1 MHTSTAINP
10 DVYLLPGNDPM
21 EPLRDDAVPDHTL
34 ELVLHEPVWSIV
46 LLVPLHRRGNGSF
59 DPGSEG
65 QKKDAWRTPGRL
77 TVTFSVDCSSS
88 RWGPLAVKSGAHSSS
103 VPFFCFFSRSF
114 STKGFTSEPQNCW
127 FHINLFLQ
135 RLNVWPYFCY
145 SSVSQTDRNS
155 IGSNP
160 VFLTFMV
167 WTPEYNISDSLC

>member
-1 MHTSTAINP
+1 MIPWNHSGTTPSLITLWSWFFMNQFEASCCWFPSIAVGTAHLILVQKDKKKMHDGHLGDSQSRSAWTVP
-10 DVYLLPGNDPM
+10 LPG
-21 EPLRDDAVPDHTL
+21 EVLLLWSL
-34 ELVLHEPVWSIV
+34 ELTP
-46 LLVPLHRRGNGSF
+46 PLF
-59 DPGSEG
+59 
-65 QKKDAWRTPGRL
+65 L
-77 TVTFSVDCSSS
+77 
-88 RWGPLAVKSGAHSSS
+88 
-103 VPFFCFFSRSF
+103 FFCFFSRSF